1 MNKEFNLTESKVT
14 PDGKFVLK
22 TGLIFRAGK
31 YEDKDFEM
39 SPEELIAA
47 ESNFSPV
54 PLDLG
59 HYDDL
64 PIIDGKCGTLDAV
77 HSSEDGQE
85 LFGTAKIPKWLDD
98 LNVDEKGNRLPYKV
112 SCTWSKS
119 DKQLK
124 KLALVRNPRVSD
136 ASLFAAF
143 AENEIKE
150 NPKDTEVANKLLSGF
165 FSLVSNKEFSGTWVG
180 KDLLQWI
187 HDKTAA
193 AGAICTE
200 MEDDKSEMSSKGK
213 KVKFVSKEE
222 SATIQELHDMAVKS
236 GAKCTFVE
244 DNVMGRSWTMYSKD
258 DKPSSDK
265 TGRNKNMFKEFKDWI
280 KGQPDEVLDKM
291 DAEFSGDSDE
301 VKELKRQLAEAN
313 KALAAKETPKVEEPA
328 KLSAE
333 KVEEK
338 VETPNPE
345 VAELKA
351 KLDAAE
357 AALKETKEKAAFS
370 DAEKIAEDYIKEN
383 KITPATKE
391 AVTALFH
398 QAVKD
403 DAATS
408 IEVTFSDD
416 SKAVSRVEVLKA
428 FFSKLE
434 GHNLTREELVTK
446 KANVLNFKE
455 GEKGVDIAEAKN
467 LAIEFAKAENEKRRA
482 AKTAKV

>member
-1 MNKEFNLTESKVT
+1 MEKQFKLTESKVAT
-14 PDGKFVLK
+14 DDKYVMR
-22 TGLIFRAGK
+22 TGRIFRAGS
-31 YEDKDFEM
+31 YPDKKFEM
-39 SPEELIAA
+39 TPEELIAA
-47 ESNFSPV
+47 EAAFSPV
-54 PLDLG
+54 ILDVEHHDNLG
-59 HYDDL
+59 IL
-64 PIIDGKCGTLDAV
+64 NGKLGSLEAV
-77 HSSEDGQE
+77 YSSEDGEE
-85 LFGTAKIPKWLDD
+85 LFGTVKMPKWLHD
-98 LNVDEKGNRLPYKV
+98 LNVDEDGNPVPISV
-112 SCTWSKS
+112 SCTWGRD
-119 DKQLK
+119 DKKLK
-124 KLALVRNPRVSD
+124 KLALVTNPRVSD
-136 ASLFAAF
+136 ASIFAAF

-165 FSLVSNKEFSGTWVG
+165 FSLVSTKDFSATWVG
-180 KDLLQWI
+180 KDLMQWV
-187 HDKTAA
+187 HDKTAS

-200 MEDDKSEMSSKGK
+200 MEDDDKSEMSSGKK

-222 SATIQELHDMAVKS
+222 SATIQELHDMSVKS

-244 DNVMGRSWTMYSKD
+244 DNAMGRPWAMYSKD
-258 DKPSSDK
+258 DKPSSTK
-265 TGRNKNMFKEFKDWI
+265 TGRNKNMFKEMAKWFKD
-280 KGQPDEVLDKM
+280 QPDEVLEKM
-291 DAEFSGDSDE
+291 EEQFSDDSDE
-301 VKELKRQLAEAN
+301 VKELKAKLAEAN
-313 KALAAKETPKVEEPA
+313 KALAAKETPKVEEPT

-333 KVEEK
+333 KVEKE

-357 AALKETKEKAAFS
+357 AELKASKEKAAFS
-370 DAEKIAEDYIKEN
+370 DAQSIAEDYIKEN

-408 IEVTFSDD
+408 IDVTFSDD

-434 GHNLTREELVTK
+434 GHNLTTEELTSK

-455 GEKGVDIAEAKN
+455 GDKAVDLTEAKN
-467 LAIEFAKAENEKRRA
+467 LAIEFAKAENAKR